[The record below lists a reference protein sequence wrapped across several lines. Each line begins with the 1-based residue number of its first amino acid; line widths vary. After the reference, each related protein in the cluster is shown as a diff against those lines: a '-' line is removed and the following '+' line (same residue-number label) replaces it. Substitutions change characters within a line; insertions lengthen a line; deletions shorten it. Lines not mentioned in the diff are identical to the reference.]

1 VLDIPRFTPEQI
13 SALSDEEAEKLLEAL
28 EALHREKR
36 RESMTEYARFIE
48 VPGTPSPL
56 SQDDRIKLLRKKEAM
71 RRRADNKGWEEP
83 EDEELGEPE
92 GGDVTFYPNT
102 LEPAEHHDLIM
113 DAIQALMEEEP
124 VVGPLSNGHEGII
137 PEGVIL
143 MCPPGSAKSSYASV
157 VAPSYIMGRWPGTD
171 VIGLSYAA
179 DLARRFGRRVRAI
192 CRSERFG
199 DTFVHKGAAVSVT
212 ADNQAVDQWSLT
224 NGSNYRAVGILGGVT
239 GNRADVVIIDD
250 PIAGREEAES
260 EVIRDKT
267 NQAIKDD
274 VLTRLK
280 PFGKVILILTRWHED
295 DPAGHVLGEDW
306 DGQSGLWQGK
316 DGRWWLVLR
325 LPLLAD
331 AKDDPLGRATGE
343 KLWPE
348 WFTDRH
354 VELARGDPKSPGDE
368 RSWMSLYQ
376 QRPSASDG
384 VILLRRYWRCWP
396 HGRPEPDEAQL
407 DDPSMTEPPRDWT
420 QCFLVY
426 DTAIE
431 DGQDNDHSAMTA
443 WAAFPSKV
451 KKGVRRLDKRKEGS
465 PQQNLLMIGSWRAK
479 IAAVDLMRTVESH
492 IEFFRPDHIVI
503 EKKASGHQLI
513 QELRRKRPRYTD
525 LGQVHYVNVHA
536 WEPPFPPGQNG
547 KTPRA
552 HNAAL
557 LFAEGSIWYMPGPN
571 NILVIK
577 ECAAFPNGKYD
588 DWVDTVTA
596 ALIWSRSMN
605 LLEIPGDITSTDED
619 EQQHRDQREF
629 EESGRSLY
637 GAQRS
642 GKAMSSAARSLYGRS
657 GAKVSKFT
665 GPLMDD

>member
-1 VLDIPRFTPEQI
+1 MLDIPRFTPEQI

-92 GGDVTFYPNT
+92 GGEVTFYPNT

-113 DAIQALMEEEP
+113 NAIQALMEEEP

-331 AKDDPLGRATGE
+331 AKDDPLGRAAGE

-557 LFAEGSIWYMPGPN
+557 LFAEGAVWYMPGPN

-605 LLEIPGDITSTDED
+605 LLEVPGDIRSKEEED
-619 EQQHRDQREF
+619 QSQRDDREF
-629 EESGRSLY
+629 QDSGRALY
-637 GAQRS
+637 GNQARS
-642 GKAMSSAARSLYGRS
+642 KQQSTAARALYGRS
-657 GAKVSKFT
+657 GRSREFT